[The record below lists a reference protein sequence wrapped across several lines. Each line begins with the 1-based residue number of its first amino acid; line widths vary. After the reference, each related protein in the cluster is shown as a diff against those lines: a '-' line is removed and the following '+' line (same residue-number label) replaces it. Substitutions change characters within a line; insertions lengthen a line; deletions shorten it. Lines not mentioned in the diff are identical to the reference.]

1 MRTRLEPML
10 RSTRLR
16 SAGDVA
22 LAAAIA
28 AAALGDAVFAA
39 HHGSGWFGP
48 VWARVAF
55 ALAGT
60 IPLVWRARRPLTV
73 FALVTLAAT
82 GSVLLAG
89 AHQGPFE
96 LFVAIVAA
104 AYSVG
109 AHTEGRRARLGLA
122 LLVVPG
128 TAIAPLEIH
137 RGQAAGNVLPTIV
150 WLIGFWLIG
159 RVVRSWRQRAV
170 TLERLNRQLDE
181 QRDLQAEA
189 AVVVERGRIARELHD
204 VIGHNVSMMVVQAG
218 AAARVLE
225 GEQPHVRIA
234 LTAIE
239 QTGRQTVDEMRRLI
253 GVVRSDDGLA
263 LAPQPALRD
272 LEQLVANVREAG
284 LPVDLRIEGEPVEV
298 PPGLDLSAY
307 RIVQEA
313 LTNTLKHAGPAS
325 ATVTVRYASG
335 AVEVEVYDDGSSAE
349 DGVGNGLIGMRE
361 RVALWSGELE
371 VGRRQ
376 DGGFAVRAR
385 LPHGGSR

>member
-1 MRTRLEPML
+1 ML
-10 RSTRLR
+10 RSDRLR

-22 LAAAIA
+22 LAAVIA
-28 AAALGDAVFAA
+28 AAALGDAVLGS

-48 VWARVAF
+48 VWARGVL
-55 ALAGT
+55 ALVGT
-60 IPLVWRARRPLTV
+60 VPLAWRVRRPLTV
-73 FALVTLAAT
+73 FALVWAAAT

-89 AHQGPFE
+89 SHQGPFE
-96 LFVAIVAA
+96 VFVAIVVA

-109 AHTEGRRARLGLA
+109 AHTGGRRAQVGLV

-128 TAIAPLEIH
+128 VAMAPLEIH
-137 RGQAAGNVLPTIV
+137 RGQAAGDVLPTIV
-150 WLIGFWLIG
+150 WIGGFWLIG
-159 RVVRSWRQRAV
+159 RVIRSWRERAV
-170 TLERLNRQLDE
+170 TLERLNRRLDE
-181 QRDLQAEA
+181 QRGLQAEA

-225 GEQPHVRIA
+225 GEQPNVRTA
-234 LTAIE
+234 LAAIE

-253 GVVRSDDGLA
+253 GVVRSENGLA
-263 LAPQPALRD
+263 LAPQPTLRD
-272 LEQLVANVREAG
+272 LEQLVSNVREAG
-284 LPVDLRIEGEPVEV
+284 LPVDLRIEGEPAEI
-298 PPGLDLSAY
+298 PPGIDLSAY

-325 ATVTVRYASG
+325 ATVTVRYASS
-335 AVEVEVYDDGSSAE
+335 AVEVEVCDDGSSAE

-371 VGRRQ
+371 VGRRR
-376 DGGFAVRAR
+376 DGGYAVRAR
-385 LPHGGSR
+385 LPLGGDR